1 MVEDYIDTKI
11 RRDIIKEIRN
21 LELPEEWKTQ
31 QVIDYIIR
39 KIDKENVQ
47 KN

>member
-1 MVEDYIDTKI
+1 MVEDYIQDKV

-21 LELPEEWKTQ
+21 LELPNEWKSQ

-39 KIDKENVQ
+39 KIDRK
-47 KN
+47 

>member
-11 RRDIIKEIRN
+11 RRDIIKQIRN
-21 LELPEEWKTQ
+21 LELPKDWKTQ

-39 KIDKENVQ
+39 KIDKDNVE
-47 KN
+47 KA

>member
-1 MVEDYIDTKI
+1 MVEDYIDAKI

>member
-1 MVEDYIDTKI
+1 MVDDYIDQKV

-21 LELPEEWKTQ
+21 LELPNEWNPQ

-39 KIDKENVQ
+39 KIDKN
-47 KN
+47 